1 MDSLLTGPLTTE
13 RITVPIRDLPL
24 HLHGTTLVQISDFH
38 FDGQSLSRELLAAAI
53 AQSNAIQPDLV
64 VLTGD
69 FITARSRYIYE
80 LADYLQTLKSRA
92 GIHAV
97 LGNHDSPYPEM
108 QRTIRRA
115 LTARDISVLWNE
127 VAYPLGHDLPLVGL
141 ADLYSRE
148 CHPTQTLAR
157 LPLDIPRIVL
167 AHNPDTLDRLQTS
180 RADLVLSG
188 HTHGGQVVLPGLN
201 PAPSYLKDLGA
212 GIPRGLRRF
221 IPFLDKDCDRIFQHW
236 EWASGLHTIGQSQ
249 LYVNR
254 GLGTYWPGRL
264 WCPPE
269 LTVITLV
276 TP

>member
-1 MDSLLTGPLTTE
+1 MNSLLTGPLTTE
-13 RITVPIRDLPL
+13 RITVAVRDLPL
-24 HLHGTTLVQISDFH
+24 HLHGTTLVQISDLH

-53 AQSNAIQPDLV
+53 AQSNAIQPDFV

-80 LADYLQTLKSRA
+80 LADHLQRLHSRA
-92 GIHAV
+92 GSYAV

-115 LTARDISVLWNE
+115 LAARDIPVLWNE
-127 VAYPLGHDLPLVGL
+127 IAYPLGPDLPLVGL
-141 ADLYSRE
+141 ADFYSRE
-148 CHPTQTLAR
+148 CRPAATLAQI
-157 LPLDIPRIVL
+157 PPEVPRIVL
-167 AHNPDTLDRLQTS
+167 AHNPDTLDQLRED

-188 HTHGGQVVLPGLN
+188 HTHGGQVDLPILGPLPRHLN
-201 PAPSYLKDLGA
+201 AIGTT
-212 GIPRGLRRF
+212 IPKGLRRF
-221 IPFLDKDCDRIFQHW
+221 LPYFNKDCDRIFQHW
-236 EWASGLHTIGQSQ
+236 EWASGLHTVGQSQ